1 MPSTRVEFPGGRG
14 AVLAARIDAPAAPR
28 AWALFAHC
36 FTCSKDSKA
45 AAYIARALAQAGFG
59 VLRFDFTGLGGS
71 GGDFAS
77 TNFSSNVD
85 DLVAAADWLRD
96 HHGPPSLLV
105 GHSLGGAAVLAA
117 ADRVADAGAVVTL
130 GAPFDPGHVT
140 RQFGD
145 ELQAIAEHGEAT
157 VTLAGR
163 PFTIRRAFLDDL
175 RGQAQGQRIR
185 TLRRPLLVMHAPGD
199 RVVDIDNARAI
210 FEAALHPKS
219 FVSLDGAD
227 HLLDREDDARFAAGV
242 IAAWATRYLPAAQ
255 DAARPDDDWIEVAET
270 GSSAYEVEVRAGAHR
285 WLADEPAS
293 VGGADAGPGPYDLL
307 AAALGACTA
316 MTLRMYARQKG
327 LPLRQVRVRL
337 KHAKVHASDCAHC
350 ETKVGRIDRIER
362 AIALDGGLDEAQRQR
377 LLEIADKCPVHR
389 TLHGEVDVVSR
400 LAPAQDGPGPAAAA
414 AAAHP

>member
-1 MPSTRVEFPGGRG
+1 MPSTRVEFPGGQG
-14 AVLAARIDAPAAPR
+14 AVLAARIDAPETPPR

-85 DLVAAADWLRD
+85 DLVAAADWLRS
-96 HHGPPSLLV
+96 HHGAPALLV

-117 ADRVADAGAVVTL
+117 AHRIDDARAVVTL
-130 GAPFDPGHVT
+130 GAPFDPGQVARH
-140 RQFGD
+140 FGD
-145 ELQAIAEHGEAT
+145 DLQVIAERGEAA

-175 RGQAQGQRIR
+175 RGQAQGERIR

-199 RVVDIDNARAI
+199 SVVDVDNARAI

-219 FVSLDGAD
+219 FVSLDDSD

-242 IAAWATRYLPAAQ
+242 IAAWAARYLPPAPAAAES
-255 DAARPDDDWIEVAET
+255 AADDGWIEVEET
-270 GSSAYEVEVRAGAHR
+270 GSSGYTVAIRAGSHR
-285 WLADEPAS
+285 WLADEPVS
-293 VGGADAGPGPYDLL
+293 VGGADAGPSPYDLL

-327 LPLRQVRVRL
+327 LPLQQVRVRL

-350 ETKVGRIDRIER
+350 ETKAGRIDRIER
-362 AIALDGGLDEAQRQR
+362 EIAIDGALDEMQRQR

-400 LAPAQDGPGPAAAA
+400 LTGEAGR
-414 AAAHP
+414 

>member
-1 MPSTRVEFPGGRG
+1 MPSTRVEFPGSQG
-14 AVLAARIDAPAAPR
+14 AVLAARIDAPAASPR

-85 DLVAAADWLRD
+85 DLVAAADWLRN
-96 HHGPPSLLV
+96 HHGAPSLLV

-117 ADRVADAGAVVTL
+117 AHRIADARAVVTL
-130 GAPFDPGHVT
+130 GAPFDPGHVA
-140 RQFGD
+140 RHFGD
-145 ELQAIAEHGEAT
+145 ELPAIAERGEAT
-157 VTLAGR
+157 VSLAGR

-175 RGQAQGQRIR
+175 RGQAQGERIR

-210 FEAALHPKS
+210 FEAAVHPKS
-219 FVSLDGAD
+219 FVSLDEAD
-227 HLLDREDDARFAAGV
+227 HLLDREEDARFAAGV
-242 IAAWATRYLPAAQ
+242 MAAWAARYLPPAEAA
-255 DAARPDDDWIEVAET
+255 APAPADDGWIEVAET

-293 VGGADAGPGPYDLL
+293 VGGADAGPSPYDLL
-307 AAALGACTA
+307 TAALGACTA
-316 MTLRMYARQKG
+316 MTLRMYARQKN
-327 LPLRQVRVRL
+327 LPLRRVRVRL
-337 KHAKVHASDCAHC
+337 RHAKIHANDCAHC
-350 ETKVGRIDRIER
+350 ETRAGRIDRIER
-362 AIALDGGLDEAQRQR
+362 EIELAGELDETQRQR

-400 LAPAQDGPGPAAAA
+400 LAGMSAGARP
-414 AAAHP
+414 